1 MFGESTEVFVWGH
14 SGCWIER
21 SKLRGCFFFYIS
33 GENYPLTHDKCNE
46 AP

>member
-1 MFGESTEVFVWGH
+1 M
-14 SGCWIER
+14 

-33 GENYPLTHDKCNE
+33 GENYNLYLTYDKCNE